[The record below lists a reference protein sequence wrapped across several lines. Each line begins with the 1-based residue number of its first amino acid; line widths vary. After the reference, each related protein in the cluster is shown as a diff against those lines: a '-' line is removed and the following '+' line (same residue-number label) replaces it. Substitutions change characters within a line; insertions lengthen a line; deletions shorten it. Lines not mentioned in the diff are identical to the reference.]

1 MDSSRLPFYLFLS
14 LIMKGAGGSMRLKT
28 KLVVAATCLTF
39 AIVVVLSLLFL
50 AELLRQRVAQ
60 TAASNE
66 VVARQLLMMTRQAVE
81 VGLRADPP
89 ADRSD
94 AAFHAAVADA
104 LASYQPLLDTM
115 DGVVRYSPAVQ
126 DVSVVDAQGMTLAS
140 TDPTI
145 DGKAATNRMSFNQ
158 LENATVFNQAR
169 QVFGKPQL
177 LEVSLPLARN
187 GQPFLTV
194 RVGVRS
200 TFLKNN
206 YLPSLRDALLL
217 VLLCGCITV
226 AAAALLANM
235 ALVPIEEISRRL
247 ELLAAKPGEKQPL
260 ALPQVG
266 RDAVVRV
273 ARTIQRLGEQMQ
285 ETEAGYTDLQA
296 NLTQMLD
303 TLRDGVLLFTGEN
316 RAAIV
321 SDAVANFV
329 GAESHSL
336 VGRELTEIF
345 KLETALGRAVLDAFD
360 LEVNVTAETVALEDG
375 RVVEISVDHID
386 HGKSGRIGT
395 LLTLHDA
402 GSAMKLEK
410 ELEVSRRLAAVGRLT
425 AGVGHEV
432 KNPINAMVVHLEL
445 LRGKLA
451 ADPESA
457 NGAQRHVEILAGEMD
472 RLDRVVQTLADFTR
486 PLELQI
492 GEVDLAE
499 MAQSVLDLMGAE
511 MAEHGVRWEC
521 DAEPVI
527 VYADGELLRQALLN
541 LVLNGMQSMD
551 AGGMLRVTVR
561 RVDELAVV
569 TVEDEGSG
577 IAPELMPR
585 IFELYFTTKAAGSG
599 IGLAMTYRILQMHG
613 GAVEVQSQ
621 VGRGT
626 VFTMRLPAAYTRSAE
641 ARRRVATGIT
651 TGRAGG
657 RAE

>member
-1 MDSSRLPFYLFLS
+1 
-14 LIMKGAGGSMRLKT
+14 MKGAGGSMRLKT

-104 LASYQPLLDTM
+104 LTSYQPLLDTM

-158 LENATVFNQAR
+158 LENATVVNQAR
-169 QVFGKPQL
+169 QVFGKPRV

-194 RVGVRS
+194 LVGVRS

-260 ALPQVG
+260 ALPPMG

-273 ARTIQRLGEQMQ
+273 TRTIQRLGEQMQ

-316 RAAIV
+316 RAAMV

-336 VGRELTEIF
+336 VGRGLTEIF

-451 ADPESA
+451 AHPESA
-457 NGAQRHVEILAGEMD
+457 NGAQRHVEILAGEME

-486 PLELQI
+486 PLELHI

-499 MAQSVLDLMGAE
+499 MAQSVLDLMGGE
-511 MAEHGVRWEC
+511 MTEHGVRWEC

-527 VYADGELLRQALLN
+527 VHADGELLRQALLN

-551 AGGMLRVTVR
+551 AGGMLRVTVQ

-585 IFELYFTTKAAGSG
+585 IFELYFTTKATGSG